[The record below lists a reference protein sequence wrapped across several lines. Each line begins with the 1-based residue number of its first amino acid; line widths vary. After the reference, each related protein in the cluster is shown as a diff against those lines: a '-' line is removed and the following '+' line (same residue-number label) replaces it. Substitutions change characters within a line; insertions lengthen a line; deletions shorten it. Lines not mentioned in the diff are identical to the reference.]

1 MVQYEFIKEKTEII
15 LLWTHECV
23 RVFSDRLVDET
34 DRQWFYKQFNEH
46 LVNHFEFELE
56 IEKWS
61 NFLYGD
67 YVNLDKAY
75 CKIEDFEALPTKFFD
90 YQNIYNSMMPK
101 PLNLVFFGDALK
113 HISRLLRTLR

>member
-1 MVQYEFIKEKTEII
+1 M
-15 LLWTHECV
+15 
-23 RVFSDRLVDET
+23 DET

-75 CKIEDFEALPTKFFD
+75 CQIDDFEALPTKFFD
-90 YQNIYNSMMPK
+90 YQNMYNAMLP
-101 PLNLVFFGDALK
+101 
-113 HISRLLRTLR
+113 